1 MNMPAKRQTER
12 RRGKGGKLRVTE
24 KPIKTWKGVTF
35 PLDKGMQIGG
45 TTLDSL
51 IGKTEQD

>member
-24 KPIKTWKGVTF
+24 KPIKTWKGVTS